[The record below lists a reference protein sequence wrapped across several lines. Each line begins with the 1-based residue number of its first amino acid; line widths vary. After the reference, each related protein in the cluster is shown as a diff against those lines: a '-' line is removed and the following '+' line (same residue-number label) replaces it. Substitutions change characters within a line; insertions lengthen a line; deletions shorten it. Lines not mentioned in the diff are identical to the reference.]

1 MEDTMMRKNHASLTA
16 ALVACAMML
25 NTAGSWADDAPQPG
39 PDTESVASVPAPVTT
54 APPVPVH
61 LAWDRVGISAYGIG
75 V

>member
-1 MEDTMMRKNHASLTA
+1 MMRKNHASLSAVLA
-16 ALVACAMML
+16 ACVMML
-25 NTAGSWADDAPQPG
+25 NTAGSWANDIPQPG
-39 PDTESVASVPAPVTT
+39 PDTKSVASVPAPATI

>member
-1 MEDTMMRKNHASLTA
+1 MRKNHASLTA

-25 NTAGSWADDAPQPG
+25 NTAGSWANDDAQPT
-39 PDTESVASVPAPVTT
+39 PHTEPVASVTAPVTT